1 MRAHFLVVAVIAMLG
16 TQADPVLAGGGA
28 RAQAHVT
35 PMRHPQ
41 VHQQRQHSQPAR
53 EVVSHDA
60 RTAQGHAHT
69 RFGGPRL
76 EQRSDPNNQNLYRPM
91 YSLGATNPG
100 EPHPYFQTRKDGF
113 GYPASPGAAVYLGN
127 GLYVIPR

>member
-1 MRAHFLVVAVIAMLG
+1 MRVHLLVAAAIAMLG

-28 RAQAHVT
+28 RPQAHGA
-35 PMRHPQ
+35 PMRQPQ
-41 VHQQRQHSQPAR
+41 VHQQWQHNQPSR

-60 RTAQGHAHT
+60 RTAQGNAHT

-91 YSLGATNPG
+91 YSLDATNPG

-113 GYPASPGAAVYLGN
+113 GYPSSRGAAVYLGN
-127 GLYVIPR
+127 GQYVIPR